1 MKNAIAVLT
10 SVIALAV
17 VAAPQKGPD
26 PAKVSVE
33 TWRALK
39 KETDGIIGKNFKGG
53 FADYRHEHI
62 DKARAILEKA
72 LTRGEFMPSEKIDIC
87 REIARCYLESTRDVA
102 AALAWVEYPLK
113 KLQLNDKEREKANN
127 VLNAFKQ
134 TVGIEVPAA
143 AASEPKVDRWSDPKY
158 YASEIAKAKKGYSGY
173 MLERYVSF
181 LARNNPKD
189 MFRKLNELVD
199 KDLAMNPNSAAV
211 RHIFIGL
218 AGLYGWNPP
227 AITRNP
233 ALRGQILKFVA
244 DNKSKGVQPNDWDM
258 FKFTAG
264 NGSTHDLAYAAAKRL
279 LALDEETFTK
289 KLRLSAKDRGWMM
302 RFCALQD
309 VIKNP
314 ANATAVATKYAADI
328 KKPGDK
334 VEIAKLLADGA
345 RHFVCKYDGKTAQV
359 IIAQHEKIVPVRKQ
373 VQTECFWWQNAPR
386 NIKSILDS
394 NEFRSRKKWPLAL
407 KYGDNLKFL
416 IETDSALVGRELTKD
431 DGTKFRPT
439 EFFAFADD
447 VGVKMLLRLYLD
459 NMDDVKAGFAGVPGF
474 ESYVCTGIDNAYHC
488 LMFSPTEGG
497 GNEDI
502 SFLTQYDNITGH
514 RSIQKT
520 SIYIDTIFLDDGVA
534 TLITFPWQFVWASI
548 PSAKTPAWYV
558 EFLGWM
564 KGGYSLGGSTTVHSR
579 SSFAEMKFTGFDEK
593 AMTAIKRRILL
604 SAKHVFG
611 RSLNSRSNGYLEN
624 FQDPGLGDQEFYD
637 AKVRPLVD
645 EIRPY
650 SARIK
655 KGMTDADVN
664 EIYDAVGEKMMNIEF
679 IVEDLRRKWL
689 DEKFTNE

>member
-10 SVIALAV
+10 SVIALAA

-26 PAKVSVE
+26 PAKVSAE
-33 TWRALK
+33 TWRSLK
-39 KETDGIIGKNFKGG
+39 KETDDIIRRNFKGG

-62 DKARAILEKA
+62 DKARGILEKA
-72 LTRGEFMPSEKIDIC
+72 LTRGEFLPSQKIDIC

-113 KLQLNDKEREKANN
+113 KLQLNDKEREKANA
-127 VLNAFKQ
+127 VLNEFKR
-134 TVGIEVPAA
+134 TVGMETPGVPAPA
-143 AASEPKVDRWSDPKY
+143 PKLDNWSDPKY
-158 YASEIAKAKKGYSGY
+158 YAAEIAKAKNGYSGN
-173 MLERYVSF
+173 MLGRYVAY
-181 LARNNPKD
+181 LGRNNPKD
-189 MFRKLNELVD
+189 IFRKMNDLVN
-199 KDLAMNPNSAAV
+199 KDLAMNPKSEAV
-211 RHIFIGL
+211 RHIFNGF
-218 AGLYGWNPP
+218 AGLYGWNQP
-227 AITRNP
+227 AITRDP
-233 ALRGQILKFVA
+233 AFRDQIMKFLA
-244 DNKSKGVQPNDWDM
+244 DNKSKGGQPTDWEL
-258 FKFTAG
+258 FKFCAG
-264 NGSTHDLAYAAAKRL
+264 DSSTHDTAYASGKRL
-279 LALDEETFTK
+279 LALDQETLSK
-289 KLRLSAKDRGWMM
+289 KFRINDKDRVWII
-302 RFCALQD
+302 RFMALQD

-314 ANATAVATKYAADI
+314 ANATAIATKYVADV

-334 VEIAKLLADGA
+334 IEMAKLLADGA
-345 RHFVCKYDGKTAQV
+345 KNFVCAGDEKTAR
-359 IIAQHEKIVPVRKQ
+359 IIIEQHEKIVPVRKQ
-373 VQTECFWWQNAPR
+373 VQTECFWWENAPR

-394 NEFRSRKKWPLAL
+394 NEFRSRRKWPLAL

-514 RSIQKT
+514 RSIQKN
-520 SIYIDTIFLDDGVA
+520 SVFIDTIFLDDGVA

-604 SAKHVFG
+604 SAKRVFD
-611 RSLNSRSNGYLEN
+611 RSLSSRNNGYLEN

-637 AKVRPLVD
+637 AKVMPLVD

-650 SARIK
+650 SERIK

-664 EIYDAVGEKMMNIEF
+664 EIYDVVGEKMMNIEF